1 MFATKSVGAKKKQ
14 LHIENKDDDFIPGKG
29 NFDDPDE
36 YDFMWSAVREPS
48 SSMYTLAS
56 RD

>member
-36 YDFMWSAVREPS
+36 YDFM
-48 SSMYTLAS
+48 
-56 RD
+56 